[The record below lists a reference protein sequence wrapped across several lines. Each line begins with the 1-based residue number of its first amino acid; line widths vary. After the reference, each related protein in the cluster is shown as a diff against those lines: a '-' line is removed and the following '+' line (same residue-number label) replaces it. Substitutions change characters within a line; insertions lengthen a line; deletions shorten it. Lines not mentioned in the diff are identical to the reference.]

1 MSLRVIGGELGGRRL
16 ASPRGR
22 STRPTR
28 SAVRE
33 AWFSALGPGLSGA
46 RVLDLYAG
54 TGALGIEALSR
65 GAASVLFV
73 ESDPAA
79 FRLLRRNV
87 EELGLADRSEL
98 RRGDVFRE
106 LVGLERGA
114 YDVALADPPYGSH
127 AARLVE
133 IWLEEPF
140 AGILCVEHARTE
152 PDLPDPDWHRE
163 YGDTGL
169 SFYIA
174 TEES

>member
-1 MSLRVIGGELGGRRL
+1 MSLRVIGGELSGRRL

-46 RVLDLYAG
+46 RVLDLFAG

-65 GAASVLFV
+65 GAASVRFV
-73 ESDPAA
+73 ESDSAA

-87 EELGLADRSEL
+87 KELGLGGQSEL
-98 RRGDVFRE
+98 RRADVFRE
-106 LVGLERGA
+106 LEAIERGSF
-114 YDVALADPPYGSH
+114 DVALADPPYGTD
-127 AARLVE
+127 AARLVGV
-133 IWLEEPF
+133 WLDEPF

-152 PDLPDPDWHRE
+152 SELPEPDWHRS

-174 TEES
+174 SEES

>member
-1 MSLRVIGGELGGRRL
+1 MTLRVIGGELGGRRL

-33 AWFSALGPGLSGA
+33 AWFSALGSGLSGA
-46 RVLDLYAG
+46 RVLDLFAG

-65 GAASVLFV
+65 GAASVRFV

-87 EELGLADRSEL
+87 EELGLTARAEL
-98 RRGDVFRE
+98 CRADVFRE
-106 LVGLERGA
+106 LEGLERGA
-114 YDVALADPPYGSH
+114 FDLALADPPYGTD
-127 AARLVE
+127 AARLVGV
-133 IWLEEPF
+133 WLDEPF

-152 PDLPDPDWHRE
+152 SDLPEPDWHRE

-174 TEES
+174 SEES

>member
-1 MSLRVIGGELGGRRL
+1 MTLRVIGGELGGRRL

-46 RVLDLYAG
+46 RVVDLFAG

-65 GAASVLFV
+65 GAASVRFV

-79 FRLLRRNV
+79 FRLLRSNV
-87 EELGLADRSEL
+87 KELGLVGRSEL
-98 RRGDVFRE
+98 RRADVFRE
-106 LVGLERGA
+106 LQGLERGSF
-114 YDVALADPPYGSH
+114 DIALADPPYGRA
-127 AARLVE
+127 AARLVGV
-133 IWLEEPF
+133 WLDEPF
-140 AGILCVEHARTE
+140 AGILCVEHARGESDLPE
-152 PDLPDPDWHRE
+152 PDWNRD

-174 TEES
+174 NEES